1 MTPPADRRVEL
12 ARKLRS
18 AIDVPRGGDL
28 VQAEDSHAAPQPAGQ
43 GTGPRVLV
51 IDDDPTVC
59 DLIVTALAK
68 DHVVYRASD
77 GKSGLDLLRR
87 MPSVDVVVCDI
98 MMPRMDG
105 YGVAKAI
112 KADPRLRSIPIV
124 FLTARDTAMDHVA
137 GIQAGARL
145 YLTKPFKI
153 RELCAAVA
161 RACRPMQG
169 SR

>member
-1 MTPPADRRVEL
+1 MTFPADRRAEL
-12 ARKLRS
+12 ARKLLGTIEVPS
-18 AIDVPRGGDL
+18 ALAP
-28 VQAEDSHAAPQPAGQ
+28 VQAEEARAVPQPAGQ

-59 DLIVTALAK
+59 DLVVTALAK
-68 DHVVYRASD
+68 EHVVYRAAD

-87 MPSVDVVVCDI
+87 LPSVDVVVCDI
-98 MMPRMDG
+98 MMSGMDG

-112 KADPRLRSIPIV
+112 KADPKLRSIPIV

-137 GIQAGARL
+137 GIQAGARI

-153 RELCAAVA
+153 RDLCAVVA
-161 RACRPMQG
+161 RACRPLPEH
-169 SR
+169 R